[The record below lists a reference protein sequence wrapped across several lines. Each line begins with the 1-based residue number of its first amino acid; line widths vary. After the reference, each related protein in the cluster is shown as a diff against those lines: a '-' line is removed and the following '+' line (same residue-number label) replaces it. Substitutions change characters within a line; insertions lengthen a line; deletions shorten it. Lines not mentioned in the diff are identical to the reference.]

1 MISEITLGTGTQAS
15 ERDLIT
21 GLSKPAG
28 LVVRGDQVVVS
39 DQGSGKILAY
49 SLAAIRTQ
57 PSTAAAGRL
66 VAQFTSADS
75 LDLMTSGAD
84 GTLYFGTGTGSLY
97 AVDSQG
103 GFKTLATG
111 WPGIRGVAVD
121 NANRRLFAAVGAVQ
135 ADGPSSIRI
144 VPLD

>member
-1 MISEITLGTGTQAS
+1 MYVPRAFAENDIKALHQQMQGTPLAVLATYT
-15 ERDLIT
+15 DT
-21 GLSKPAG
+21 GLIASHVP
-28 LVVRGDQVVVS
+28 LLLNPDE
-39 DQGSGKILAY
+39 
-49 SLAAIRTQ
+49 
-57 PSTAAAGRL
+57 
-66 VAQFTSADS
+66 
-75 LDLMTSGAD
+75 GAN